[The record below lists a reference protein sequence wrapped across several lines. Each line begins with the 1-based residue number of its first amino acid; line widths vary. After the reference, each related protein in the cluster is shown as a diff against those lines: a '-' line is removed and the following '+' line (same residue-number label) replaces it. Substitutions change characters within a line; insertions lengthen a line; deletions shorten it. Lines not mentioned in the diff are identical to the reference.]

1 MASALVQTSAVDS
14 VTVDADGALIIMTRD
29 VHALQRSVPRLAQEQ
44 GIRLFRVEPLDES
57 LESVFSYIVE
67 R

>member
-1 MASALVQTSAVDS
+1 MASALVQMDDVDS
-14 VTVDADGALIIMTRD
+14 VTVATDGDLVVLSRNVND
-29 VHALQRSVPRLAQEQ
+29 LQRSVPRIAQEQ
-44 GIRLFRVEPLDES
+44 GIRLFRMELLDES